1 MVVDIALGIILA
13 IGLIVVLGL
22 LAPLIFPV
30 AGFLTIL
37 FVIGVI
43 VFLIYIATEPHTATV
58 LLYMAIPYSIVIMY
72 GLFSQRHEFIAASPA
87 GLEKKRRIMQNKI
100 NKRLR
105 RVHAAYKKFE
115 FVEYVEKDDGGYFY
129 LRGLSR
135 TRKSAVVHIY
145 RVYASCNIE
154 EKSLDVESLGPSRI
168 KMEFRVEKGNRHIR
182 DGEEYYNKLHVKEN
196 LENIEAAVSYLT
208 EKIRETASDILARDN
223 PLSLPFVGRPKRS
236 VTR

>member
-145 RVYASCNIE
+145 RVYASCNNE
-154 EKSLDVESLGPSRI
+154 GNSGRKV
-168 KMEFRVEKGNRHIR
+168 EFRVEKGSIR
-182 DGEEYYNKLHVKEN
+182 DGEEYHKLYTKEN
-196 LENIEAAVSYLT
+196 LENIEAAVSYLRT
-208 EKIRETASDILARDN
+208 KMETASDILAKDN
-223 PLSLPFVGRPKRS
+223 PLSLPLLGRPKRS
-236 VTR
+236 VRR